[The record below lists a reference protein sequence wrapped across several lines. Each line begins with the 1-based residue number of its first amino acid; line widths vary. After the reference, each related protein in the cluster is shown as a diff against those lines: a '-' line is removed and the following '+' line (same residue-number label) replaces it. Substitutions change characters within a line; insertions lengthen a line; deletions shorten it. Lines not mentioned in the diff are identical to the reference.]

1 MLRSTVADLM
11 EFNTLIHL
19 LVEALACRAVSW
31 MEGGVVA
38 IGAATSAHLAVT
50 VGAGEAGIEYNFLK
64 AFAVFLL
71 EISYKGIISLV
82 VWKII
87 IHYIILKE
95 CKITT
100 FNE

>member
-1 MLRSTVADLM
+1 MLCCTVADLV
-11 EFNTLIHL
+11 EFDTLVHL
-19 LVEALACRAVSW
+19 LMQAFACCTVGW
-31 MEGGVVA
+31 MEGGIVT
-38 IGAATSAHLAVT
+38 IGAAAPAHLSVT
-50 VGAGEAGIEYNFLK
+50 VGAGEAGIEHNFLK

>member
-1 MLRSTVADLM
+1 MLCCTVADLV
-11 EFNTLIHL
+11 EFDTLVHL
-19 LVEALACRAVSW
+19 LMQAFACCAVGW
-31 MEGGVVA
+31 MEGGIVT

-50 VGAGEAGIEYNFLK
+50 IGAGEAGIEHNFLK

-71 EISYKGIISLV
+71 EISYKGIISLA
-82 VWKII
+82 VWEII
-87 IHYIILKE
+87 VHYLILMK

>member
-1 MLRSTVADLM
+1 MLCCTVADLV
-11 EFNTLIHL
+11 EFDTLVHL
-19 LVEALACRAVSW
+19 LMQAFACCAVGW
-31 MEGGVVA
+31 MEGGIVT
-38 IGAATSAHLAVT
+38 IGAATATHLAVT
-50 VGAGEAGIEYNFLK
+50 IGAGEAGIEHNFLK
-64 AFAVFLL
+64 AFAVFLP

>member
-1 MLRSTVADLM
+1 MLRRTVADFV
-11 EFNTLIHL
+11 EFNTLVHL
-19 LVEALACRAVSW
+19 LVEALACRAVGW
-31 MEGGVVA
+31 MEGGIVT
-38 IGAATSAHLAVT
+38 IGAAASAHLAVT
-50 VGAGEAGIEYNFLK
+50 VGAGESGIEHNFLK
-64 AFAVFLL
+64 AFTVFLL

-100 FNE
+100 FSE

>member
-1 MLRSTVADLM
+1 MLCCTVADLV
-11 EFNTLIHL
+11 EFDTLVHL
-19 LVEALACRAVSW
+19 LVQAFACRAVSW

-50 VGAGEAGIEYNFLK
+50 VGAGEAGIKHNFLK
-64 AFAVFLL
+64 AFAVFLF

>member
-1 MLRSTVADLM
+1 MYRIYSVLGSLFYSGFLYGM
-11 EFNTLIHL
+11 
-19 LVEALACRAVSW
+19 
-31 MEGGVVA
+31 
-38 IGAATSAHLAVT
+38 IGATAAAYLSVT
-50 VGAGEAGIEYNFLK
+50 VWAGETGIEHDFLK

>member
-1 MLRSTVADLM
+1 MLCCTVADLV
-11 EFNTLIHL
+11 EFDTLVHL
-19 LVEALACRAVSW
+19 LVQAFACRAVSW
-31 MEGGVVA
+31 MEGGIVT
-38 IGAATSAHLAVT
+38 IGAATATHLAVT
-50 VGAGEAGIEYNFLK
+50 IGTGESRVNHNFLK

>member
-1 MLRSTVADLM
+1 MLRSTVADLV
-11 EFNTLIHL
+11 EFDTLVHL
-19 LVEALACRAVSW
+19 LMQAFACCAVGW
-31 MEGGVVA
+31 MEGGIVT
-38 IGAATSAHLAVT
+38 IGAATATHLAVT
-50 VGAGEAGIEYNFLK
+50 IGAGESRVNHNFLK